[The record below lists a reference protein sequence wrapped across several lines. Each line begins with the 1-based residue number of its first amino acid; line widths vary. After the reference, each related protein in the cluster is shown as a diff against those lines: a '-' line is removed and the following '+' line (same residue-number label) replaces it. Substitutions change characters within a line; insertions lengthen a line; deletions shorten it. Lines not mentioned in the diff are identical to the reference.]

1 MADESV
7 TVEQVL
13 ALLGPAPA
21 RIAALTDG
29 LAPAQLRTR
38 PAPDEWSAN
47 DVLAHLRACADVWG
61 DCIATILAQDNPTLR
76 AVDPRTWMT
85 RTNYADLEFQPSL
98 EAYATQRAALMAAL
112 ETLTP
117 AAWAREATMTGAGK
131 PIRRSVLGFARR
143 LAIHE
148 RPHLK
153 QIARVA
159 EAMRA

>member
-13 ALLGPAPA
+13 ALLSAAPPRLA
-21 RIAALTDG
+21 ELTDV
-29 LAPAQLRTR
+29 LTPAQLRAR
-38 PAPDEWSAN
+38 PTPDEWSTN

-61 DCIATILAQDNPTLR
+61 DCIATILAEDNPTIR
-76 AVDPRTWMT
+76 AIDPRTWMT
-85 RTNYADLEFQPSL
+85 RTNYPHLEFRPSL
-98 EAYATQRAALMAAL
+98 EAYAAQRATLIAVLAAL
-112 ETLTP
+112 TLE
-117 AAWAREATMTGAGK
+117 AWARQATMTGAGK

-153 QIARVA
+153 QIGRVA
-159 EAMRA
+159 AALQS